1 MRARIITKSTPEKLT
16 EFCRRGTPDS
26 DPADRQSHL
35 RLSMNITK
43 EEIPKNGNGR
53 YHPLVSEIEA
63 HKNNWKLITD
73 RLDRHAKAVR

>member
-1 MRARIITKSTPEKLT
+1 
-16 EFCRRGTPDS
+16 
-26 DPADRQSHL
+26 
-35 RLSMNITK
+35 MNITK